1 MSSLNQIMLI
11 GNLGKDPE
19 ILQTTE
25 LGSFVRI
32 VLATNR
38 KFKTKTGEVREDTQ
52 WHTVYLNYALG
63 KVAATILKKG
73 AKIFVS
79 GELRTRDWQSK
90 SGQVHRLSAVYA
102 REMKFLCIK
111 PREAEDVLESSE
123 EESAYEKAK
132 REIDQALSRRSDEEM
147 SL

>member
-19 ILQTTE
+19 VLQTTE

-32 VLATNR
+32 VLATDR

-63 KVAATILKKG
+63 KVAAPILKKG
-73 AKIFVS
+73 AKIYVS
-79 GELRTRDWQSK
+79 GELRTRDWQSR
-90 SGQVHRLSAVYA
+90 SGQVHRFTAVYA
-102 REMKFLCIK
+102 REIKFLCIK
-111 PREAEDVLESSE
+111 LREADVFESAD
-123 EESAYEKAK
+123 EESLYEKAK
-132 REIDQALSRRSDEEM
+132 REIDYILSRAAE
-147 SL
+147 